1 MSLQVTGEPNGIVLE
16 NAGIM
21 MFERAMDPKVY
32 NELRAL
38 NLEALKNGLY
48 TLAQNGIT
56 SAVDA
61 RHEKNW
67 SQ

>member
-1 MSLQVTGEPNGIVLE
+1 
-16 NAGIM
+16 M

-61 RHEKNW
+61 RHENKGH
-67 SQ
+67 SKTETL